1 MLVGKNRLSPS
12 KAAFTSMGL
21 SETNYEKSCY
31 RYTAWERRYEKDSE
45 IDPLYI
51 AMGAID
57 EARFAAKLTRAGL
70 PFTREQDLATPI
82 AGSQVVIRG
91 RYDFKV
97 TGPDGVYF
105 VEKKST
111 LSKNRLRD
119 IIVKGVVDPH
129 HLAQLI
135 TYMVIDKV
143 PRGVVSVTYWQWD
156 DQIDGLVVG
165 NEREFQVFITPGGD
179 IEVDGQIYLRH
190 VRSLQAWF
198 KTAAKGMEDADTVL
212 PSRPKPGQAWSSPC
226 RYCPL
231 KDVCDQYDK
240 TQNVA
245 QFWQESKQIET
256 RAGKPA
262 EISLPPKV
270 KGRKNERNQVS
281 DSSSPSNDSGRI
293 RDQASTDG
301 GEVD

>member
-1 MLVGKNRLSPS
+1 MLIGKKRLSPS
-12 KAAFTSMGL
+12 KAAWTSMNL
-21 SETNYEKSCY
+21 SETTFEKSCF
-31 RYTAWERRYEKDSE
+31 RYVTWERRYEKESD

-57 EARFAAKLTRAGL
+57 EARYAAKLTRAGL

-82 AGSQVVIRG
+82 SGSQIVIEG

-111 LSKNRLRD
+111 LSKGRLKD

-129 HLAQLI
+129 HLAQLV

-179 IEVDGQIYLRH
+179 IEVDGQPYHRH

-198 KTAAKGMEDADTVL
+198 KTAAKGMEDADKAL
-212 PSRPKPGQAWSSPC
+212 PSRPKPSQGWQNPC
-226 RYCPL
+226 RFCPL
-231 KDVCDQYDK
+231 KDVCDQYDR

-245 QFWQESKQIET
+245 QFWQDSKQIET
-256 RAGKPA
+256 RPGKAA
-262 EISLPPKV
+262 EISSPPKV
-270 KGRKNERNQVS
+270 KGRKNERNQLQDSVS
-281 DSSSPSNDSGRI
+281 PGNDSGRI
-293 RDQASTDG
+293 RDQASIDG